1 MYLNVVVVLRQLYS
15 LSLGAHAQR
24 GLQCVCV
31 SVTQHL
37 TNHIVKVNLQEYVQP
52 LYMQRYKVVYKF
64 CRWISIVSQSLVT
77 LVGIDVVEAVTAFSL
92 CDSKLHCAIY
102 YS

>member
-1 MYLNVVVVLRQLYS
+1 MHLKMCNHMPPSAYANVFVPMAVCSAVCDLRQS
-15 LSLGAHAQR
+15 
-24 GLQCVCV
+24 
-31 SVTQHL
+31 
-37 TNHIVKVNLQEYVQP
+37 NHIMKVNLQEYVQP